1 MSDPITPP
9 PSAGDPTE
17 NSTIRQMRE
26 ALEASQRAS
35 REMEDR
41 LKTFEREKL
50 SETERIR
57 AEADD
62 TRTKLTAAEGELT
75 RLRDENGR
83 YVSAVQSTIDAELA
97 TVPEDKRAVVET
109 LAASAST
116 PDQKLAAIRAAKI
129 LIGAPPVVAGTPS
142 NPGRATPVI
151 EPPAPQ
157 AFDPLHP
164 PSLAGVFGR
173 RN

>member
-1 MSDPITPP
+1 MTVG
-9 PSAGDPTE
+9 SATGILSTAGLVSASPTE

-26 ALEASQRAS
+26 ALEASQN
-35 REMEDR
+35 R
-41 LKTFEREKL
+41 LKELEREKL
-50 SETERIR
+50 GELERAR
-57 AEADD
+57 AEANDAK
-62 TRTKLTAAEGELT
+62 TKLTAAEADLT

-83 YVSAVQSTIDAELA
+83 YVSAVQATIDAELA
-97 TVPEDKRAVVET
+97 TVPEEKRAAVDA
-109 LAASAST
+109 LAASASS
-116 PDQKLAAIRAAKI
+116 PDQKLIAIRAAKV

-142 NPGRATPVI
+142 NPGRATPAV

-157 AFDPLHP
+157 AFDPLRP